1 MEHKEQGTIKTILPV
16 ESGASKDGN
25 EWKKVVFTIAN
36 NGGYQGAEQIFAFE
50 IFGAEKVDKFLQY
63 NKVGDMVDVDFNIK
77 TNEWKG
83 KYYTSLQA
91 WKVFKVGANIPN
103 PQPQPQADPG
113 QEEEDDK
120 LPF

>member
-16 ESGASKDGN
+16 ESGVSKDGN
-25 EWKKVVFTIAN
+25 EWKKVVFVISN

-63 NKVGDMVDVDFNIK
+63 NKEGDTVDVDFNIR
-77 TNEWKG
+77 TNEWQG

-91 WKVFKVGANIPN
+91 WRVFKVEEA
-103 PQPQPQADPG
+103 PQPQPQAEPV
-113 QEEEDDK
+113 QEEDEDK